1 MFLVDSNNN
10 HTVTLSLIDRE
21 ELLLQDCEWK
31 IRSTER
37 TCKDRITAAERA
49 KSEAIAKS
57 EKISSEAESQS
68 EKLKHLKTY
77 EAEVASL
84 RGLTNEQRQSIA
96 FLTQQLEDIKAR
108 LDESTRQLD
117 DSMSKIRKM
126 AVRFASYV
134 LSF

>member
-1 MFLVDSNNN
+1 MVVFGKLKQQSDYMPLV
-10 HTVTLSLIDRE
+10 IIGRE

-37 TCKDRITAAERA
+37 SCKDRIIAAERA

-68 EKLKHLKTY
+68 EELKHLKTY
-77 EAEVASL
+77 QAEVAAL
-84 RGLTNEQRQSIA
+84 RGLTNEQRQSIT
-96 FLTQQLEDIKAR
+96 FLTQQLEEIKAR

-126 AVRFASYV
+126 AIKFASYV
-134 LSF
+134 L